1 MQVLCWD
8 VQSNGQAIPKAAI
21 TADKPV
27 MCSAWSGDGSM
38 VFAGEAG
45 HPRGGGGQAMDA
57 C

>member
-27 MCSAWSGDGSM
+27 LCSAWSADGSM
-38 VFAGEAG
+38 VFAGAAG
-45 HPRGGGGQAMDA
+45 PRGPG
-57 C
+57 